1 MVGCEYLAMEYGSL
15 ICGALD
21 LQKHLWPLKLP
32 LKPHVFWE
40 TLRFPTKQH
49 PLKDNDCD
57 DDFCKAVAAPRRKTV
72 VANMSEQFFMG
83 TDPFEAK
90 PVFVVYDPERD
101 TSDDAE
107 CACVGSIAIDL
118 LL

>member
-1 MVGCEYLAMEYGSL
+1 MSFGKPSDFPQNV
-15 ICGALD
+15 
-21 LQKHLWPLKLP
+21 HLP
-32 LKPHVFWE
+32 
-40 TLRFPTKQH
+40 KQH

-57 DDFCKAVAAPRRKTV
+57 DDFCKAVAAPRHKKV

-107 CACVGSIAIDL
+107 CACISCIALDL